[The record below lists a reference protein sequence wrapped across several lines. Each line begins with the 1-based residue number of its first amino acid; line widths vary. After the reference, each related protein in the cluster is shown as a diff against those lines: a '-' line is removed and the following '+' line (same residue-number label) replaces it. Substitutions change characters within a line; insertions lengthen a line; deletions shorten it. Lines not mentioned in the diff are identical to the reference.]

1 MIIRNLI
8 YILQSENYIA
18 KRFIGYVYKH
28 LAWWRLQKRQKITW
42 TKKAVLIYAL
52 TMILFLAILAVGVWL
67 THWWAVII
75 GLFLIIIL
83 PWLALLALVIVW
95 PIDYF
100 LKQRIFNKAKK
111 IIAEKKVVRIG
122 ITGSY
127 GKTSAKEILATILS
141 EKYKVLKTP
150 ENINTDIGVAQ
161 FIIDNLKE
169 QEIFIVEMGAYRIG
183 EIKRICQIV
192 GPDYS
197 ILVGINE
204 AHLERFGSLQNTIQA
219 KFELPVATK
228 KISFLNF
235 DDRRVM
241 ENYQHFKINR
251 MMGVKSEEL
260 ISEVAVKAD
269 FQGLEFKLFGIVMNC
284 RLLAEHNLS
293 LIALAAVLAK
303 ELNVSAEEI
312 KRAVGKVDYVA
323 HRLQP
328 IYNSAA
334 DVWVI
339 DDSYNANLA
348 GVMSGIKVLQRAK
361 GRKIVL
367 TPGPLVELGDKAE
380 EIHKKIG
387 KLYAE
392 NVDLV
397 LLIKSRE
404 TSYVQVALKEQ
415 GFDNYKIYNSTSE
428 AHNDLKNI
436 LQKGDTIIFQNDWP
450 DIYF

>member
-1 MIIRNLI
+1 
-8 YILQSENYIA
+8 
-18 KRFIGYVYKH
+18 
-28 LAWWRLQKRQKITW
+28 
-42 TKKAVLIYAL
+42 
-52 TMILFLAILAVGVWL
+52 
-67 THWWAVII
+67 
-75 GLFLIIIL
+75 
-83 PWLALLALVIVW
+83 
-95 PIDYF
+95 
-100 LKQRIFNKAKK
+100 
-111 IIAEKKVVRIG
+111 
-122 ITGSY
+122 
-127 GKTSAKEILATILS
+127 
-141 EKYKVLKTP
+141 
-150 ENINTDIGVAQ
+150 
-161 FIIDNLKE
+161 
-169 QEIFIVEMGAYRIG
+169 EMGAYRIG